1 MKPPEDPPHG
11 SCQVV
16 LYERGVDPRS
26 RKSLC
31 LKDLLEI
38 PAIVEMSFRAN
49 QNHVPN
55 LKGVKG
61 EAHVT

>member
-16 LYERGVDPRS
+16 LNERGADPRS

-38 PAIVEMSFRAN
+38 PAIVAMSFRAS